1 MTAKE
6 TAGILALVR
15 EYYPRDIEASSI
27 AAKVKAWHLAL
38 CEYDFD
44 AVKNAVIGFVKQD
57 VKGFAPTPGQLIA
70 QITTAGAEDAEAEA
84 QDAWTLVR
92 KAIGNAGS
100 NHDWLGDHLDP
111 KSQAEHRFDELPP
124 VVQRIVGNP
133 QQLTRWGELATDEL
147 DTVVYSNFLR
157 AYKGKRTS
165 VLYSLGTG
173 GGFTALPGMQGVVK
187 QLGDGGDA

>member
-70 QITTAGAEDAEAEA
+70 QITTAGVEDAEAEA

-92 KAIGNAGS
+92 KALSNAGTS
-100 NHDWLGDHLDP
+100 HDWLGDRLDP
-111 KSQAEHRFDELPP
+111 KSQAEHRFEELPP
-124 VVQRIVGNP
+124 IVQRIVGNP
-133 QQLTRWGELATDEL
+133 QQLTRWGEMDTGQL
-147 DTVVYSNFLR
+147 DTVVQSNFLR
-157 AYKGKRTS
+157 AYKARAANTYNA
-165 VLYSLGTG
+165 LTG
-173 GGFTALPGMQGVVK
+173 SGFAALPMAQGVVK
-187 QLGDGGDA
+187 RLGDGESV